1 LTAFLSAF
9 GFGRLHDLSIDA
21 APDFWTSSSSWTIPA
36 RFFFGAVTS
45 SAFHSGLRL
54 WDLDNFAVNAAPPG
68 RDFGATPLSLV
79 LGTKT
84 LELARLCI
92 RCAHL
97 HSVSVDADPALVDT
111 ATVARILFGSVPLTA
126 SLIAIRLAH
135 RDDVHAGGRINAAP
149 TAAAAAAA
157 SFARSVFGTVTLAVV
172 PLAFFLRNI
181 NHFLSVASGHATP
194 AHPTMRRCLFL

>member
-21 APDFWTSSSSWTIPA
+21 APDFSSSSSWTIPA

-97 HSVSVDADPALVDT
+97 HSVSVDADPALVVT

-135 RDDVHAGGRINAAP
+135 RDDVHPGGRVNAAP
-149 TAAAAAAA
+149 AVWRGAA
-157 SFARSVFGTVTLAVV
+157 SFARSVFGTVTLAVA
-172 PLAFFLRNI
+172 PLAVFFGDVD
-181 NHFLSVASGHATP
+181 HFVSVASGHAAP
-194 AHPTMRRCLFL
+194 AHPTMRRCLFR